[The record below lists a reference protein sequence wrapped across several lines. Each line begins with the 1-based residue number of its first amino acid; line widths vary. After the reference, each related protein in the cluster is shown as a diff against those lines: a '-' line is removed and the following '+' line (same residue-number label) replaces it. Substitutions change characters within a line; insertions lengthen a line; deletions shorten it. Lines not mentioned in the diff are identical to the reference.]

1 MKKLLAVSTAAVA
14 VTTGV
19 TATAD
24 AATHTVKSGDTLFS
38 ISQQYG
44 TSVSA
49 IKSENGIKSN
59 LILPNQVIKVNE
71 AKAASA
77 STTEYTVVSGD
88 TLGKIASKYDVTVS
102 QLKAWNNLSSDLII
116 VGQKLSLQAPAQ
128 SAEPA
133 QAPVAQQAPVQQ
145 AQEQVAAPA
154 QQQSYQAPK
163 QSYKAPAQQSYK
175 APAQQQSYQAPAQ
188 QSYKAPA
195 QQSYKAPAQQQSY
208 QAPAQQSYQPAQK
221 VRTTQTSTAST
232 GGSTKAQFLAAGGTE
247 AMWNTIVLPE
257 SSGNPNAVSPNGYRG
272 LGQTKEGWGTGS
284 VEQQT
289 KGMLNYA
296 KDRYG
301 SVDAA
306 LAFRSQNNWW

>member
-188 QSYKAPA
+188 QSY
-195 QQSYKAPAQQQSY
+195 
-208 QAPAQQSYQPAQK
+208 QPAQK

-257 SSGNPNAVSPNGYRG
+257 SSGNPNAVNPLGYRG
-272 LGQTKEGWGTGS
+272 LGQTKEAWGTGS
-284 VEQQT
+284 VATQT
-289 KGMLNYA
+289 KGMINYA
-296 KDRYG
+296 EQRYG
-301 SVDAA
+301 SIDEA
-306 LAFRSQNNWW
+306 LSFRSQNNWW

>member
-24 AATHTVKSGDTLFS
+24 AATHTVKSGDTLGS

-49 IKSENGIKSN
+49 IKAENGLKSN
-59 LILPNQVIKVNE
+59 LIFPNQVIKVNE
-71 AKAASA
+71 KSSE

-116 VGQKLSLQAPAQ
+116 VGQTLSLQAPAQ

-133 QAPVAQQAPVQQ
+133 KAPVAQQAPVQQ
-145 AQEQVAAPA
+145 TQEQVAAPA
-154 QQQSYQAPK
+154 QQQSYQAPV
-163 QSYKAPAQQSYK
+163 QSYKAPAQQT
-175 APAQQQSYQAPAQ
+175 
-188 QSYKAPA
+188 YKAPA
-195 QQSYKAPAQQQSY
+195 QQSY
-208 QAPAQQSYQPAQK
+208 QAPAQK

-232 GGSTKAQFLAAGGTE
+232 GGSTKAQFLAAGGSE
-247 AMWNTIVLPE
+247 AMWNAIVLPE
-257 SSGNPNAVSPNGYRG
+257 SSGNPNAVSPNGYQG
-272 LGQTKEGWGTGS
+272 LGQTKESWGTGS
-284 VEQQT
+284 VATQT
-289 KGMLNYA
+289 QGMLNYA
-296 KDRYG
+296 KNRYG
-301 SVDAA
+301 SESAA
-306 LAFRSQNNWW
+306 IAFRQANGWW

>member
-24 AATHTVKSGDTLFS
+24 AATHTVKSGDTLGS

-49 IKSENGIKSN
+49 IKAENGLKSN
-59 LILPNQVIKVNE
+59 LIFPNQVIKVNE
-71 AKAASA
+71 KSSE
-77 STTEYTVVSGD
+77 STTEYTVVAGD

-116 VGQKLSLQAPAQ
+116 VGQTLSLQAPAQ

-133 QAPVAQQAPVQQ
+133 KAPVAQQAPVQQ
-145 AQEQVAAPA
+145 TQEQVAASA
-154 QQQSYQAPK
+154 QQQSYQAPV
-163 QSYKAPAQQSYK
+163 QSYKAPAQQTYK
-175 APAQQQSYQAPAQ
+175 G
-188 QSYKAPA
+188 
-195 QQSYKAPAQQQSY
+195 
-208 QAPAQQSYQPAQK
+208 PAQQSYQAPAQK

-232 GGSTKAQFLAAGGTE
+232 GGSTKAQFLAAGGSE
-247 AMWNTIVLPE
+247 AMWNAIVLPE
-257 SSGNPNAVSPNGYRG
+257 SSGNPNAVSPNGYQG
-272 LGQTKEGWGTGS
+272 LGQTKESWGTGS
-284 VEQQT
+284 VSTQT

-296 KDRYG
+296 KSRYG
-301 SVDAA
+301 SESAA
-306 LAFRSQNNWW
+306 IAFRQANGWW

>member
-24 AATHTVKSGDTLFS
+24 AATHTVKSGDTLGS

-49 IKSENGIKSN
+49 IKAENGLKSN
-59 LILPNQVIKVNE
+59 LIFPNQVIKVNE
-71 AKAASA
+71 KSSE

-116 VGQKLSLQAPAQ
+116 VGQTLSLQAPAQ

-133 QAPVAQQAPVQQ
+133 KAPVAQQAPVQQ
-145 AQEQVAAPA
+145 TQEQVEVAAPA
-154 QQQSYQAPK
+154 QQQSYQAPV
-163 QSYKAPAQQSYK
+163 QSYKAPAQQT
-175 APAQQQSYQAPAQ
+175 
-188 QSYKAPA
+188 YKAPA
-195 QQSYKAPAQQQSY
+195 QQSY
-208 QAPAQQSYQPAQK
+208 QAPAQK

-232 GGSTKAQFLAAGGTE
+232 GGSTKAQFLAAGGSE
-247 AMWNTIVLPE
+247 AMWNAIVLPE
-257 SSGNPNAVSPNGYRG
+257 SSGNPNAVSPNGYQG
-272 LGQTKEGWGTGS
+272 LGQTKESWGTGS
-284 VEQQT
+284 VSTQT

-296 KDRYG
+296 KSRYG
-301 SVDAA
+301 SESAA
-306 LAFRSQNNWW
+306 IAFRQANGWW

>member
-188 QSYKAPA
+188 QSY
-195 QQSYKAPAQQQSY
+195 
-208 QAPAQQSYQPAQK
+208 QAPAQK

-257 SSGNPNAVSPNGYRG
+257 SSGNPNAVSPNGYQG
-272 LGQTKEGWGTGS
+272 LGQTKESWGTGT

>member
-24 AATHTVKSGDTLFS
+24 AATHTVKSGDTLGS

-49 IKSENGIKSN
+49 IKAENGLKSN
-59 LILPNQVIKVNE
+59 LIFPNQVIKVNE
-71 AKAASA
+71 KSSE

-116 VGQKLSLQAPAQ
+116 VGQTLSLRAPAQ

-133 QAPVAQQAPVQQ
+133 KAPVAQQAPVQQ
-145 AQEQVAAPA
+145 TQEQVAAPA
-154 QQQSYQAPK
+154 QQQSYQAPV
-163 QSYKAPAQQSYK
+163 QSYKAPAQQTYK
-175 APAQQQSYQAPAQ
+175 G
-188 QSYKAPA
+188 
-195 QQSYKAPAQQQSY
+195 
-208 QAPAQQSYQPAQK
+208 PAQQSYQAPAQK

-232 GGSTKAQFLAAGGTE
+232 GGSTKAKFLAAGGSE
-247 AMWNTIVLPE
+247 AMWNAIVLPE
-257 SSGNPNAVSPNGYRG
+257 SSGNPNAVSPNGYQG
-272 LGQTKEGWGTGS
+272 LGQTKESWGTGS
-284 VEQQT
+284 VSTQT

-296 KDRYG
+296 KSRYG
-301 SVDAA
+301 SESAA
-306 LAFRSQNNWW
+306 IAFRQANGWW

>member
-24 AATHTVKSGDTLFS
+24 AATHTVKSGDTLFE
-38 ISQQYG
+38 ISKQYG
-44 TSVSA
+44 TTVDA
-49 IKSENGIKSN
+49 LKADNGLNSN

-71 AKAASA
+71 AKAENTEA
-77 STTEYTVVSGD
+77 TTEYTVVSGD

-102 QLKAWNNLSSDLII
+102 QLKAWNNLNSDLIV
-116 VGQKLSLQAPAQ
+116 VGQTLSLQAPAQ

-133 QAPVAQQAPVQQ
+133 TAPVAQQAPVQQ
-145 AQEQVAAPA
+145 TETQVEAPA
-154 QQQSYQAPK
+154 YQANYQAPTQSYK
-163 QSYKAPAQQSYK
+163 APTQSYKAPAQPTYNKVQTSQTSYK
-175 APAQQQSYQAPAQ
+175 APAQS
-188 QSYKAPA
+188 
-195 QQSYKAPAQQQSY
+195 
-208 QAPAQQSYQPAQK
+208 
-221 VRTTQTSTAST
+221 AST

-257 SSGNPNAVSPNGYRG
+257 SSGNPNAVSPNGYQG
-272 LGQTKEGWGTGS
+272 LGQTKESWGTGS
-284 VEQQT
+284 VATQT

-296 KDRYG
+296 KQRYG

-306 LAFRSQNNWW
+306 IAFRAQNNWW

>member
-24 AATHTVKSGDTLFS
+24 AATHTVKSGDTLGS

-49 IKSENGIKSN
+49 IKAENGLKSN
-59 LILPNQVIKVNE
+59 LIFPNQVIKVNE
-71 AKAASA
+71 KSSE

-116 VGQKLSLQAPAQ
+116 VGQTLSLQAPAQ

-133 QAPVAQQAPVQQ
+133 KAPVAQQAPVQQ
-145 AQEQVAAPA
+145 TQEQVAASA
-154 QQQSYQAPK
+154 QQQSYQAPV
-163 QSYKAPAQQSYK
+163 QSYKAPAQQTYK
-175 APAQQQSYQAPAQ
+175 G
-188 QSYKAPA
+188 
-195 QQSYKAPAQQQSY
+195 
-208 QAPAQQSYQPAQK
+208 PAQQSYQAPAQK

-232 GGSTKAQFLAAGGTE
+232 GGSTKAQFLAAGGSE
-247 AMWNTIVLPE
+247 AMWNAIVLPE
-257 SSGNPNAVSPNGYRG
+257 SSGNPNAVSPNGYQG
-272 LGQTKEGWGTGS
+272 LGQTKESWGTGS
-284 VEQQT
+284 VSTQT

-296 KDRYG
+296 KSRYG
-301 SVDAA
+301 SESAA
-306 LAFRSQNNWW
+306 IAFRQANGWW

>member
-188 QSYKAPA
+188 QSY
-195 QQSYKAPAQQQSY
+195 
-208 QAPAQQSYQPAQK
+208 QAPAQK

-296 KDRYG
+296 KQRYG

>member
-1 MKKLLAVSTAAVA
+1 MKKLLAVSTAAIA

-24 AATHTVKSGDTLFS
+24 AATHTVKSGDTLHS

-49 IKSENGIKSN
+49 IKAENGLKSN

-71 AKAASA
+71 AKAATE

-116 VGQKLSLQAPAQ
+116 VGQTLSLQAPAQ
-128 SAEPA
+128 SAVPA
-133 QAPVAQQAPVQQ
+133 QAPVAQQAPAQAPAAQQAPVQQ
-145 AQEQVAAPA
+145 TKEQVTAPA
-154 QQQSYQAPK
+154 QQQSYQAPV
-163 QSYKAPAQQSYK
+163 QSYKAPAQQAYK
-175 APAQQQSYQAPAQ
+175 APAQQSYQAPAQ
-188 QSYKAPA
+188 R
-195 QQSYKAPAQQQSY
+195 
-208 QAPAQQSYQPAQK
+208 

-257 SSGNPNAVSPNGYRG
+257 SSGNPNAVNPAGYRG
-272 LGQTKEGWGTGS
+272 LGQTKESWGTGS

-296 KDRYG
+296 KQRYG

-306 LAFRSQNNWW
+306 LSFRSQNNWW

>member
-24 AATHTVKSGDTLFS
+24 AATHTVKSGDTLFE
-38 ISQQYG
+38 ISKQYG
-44 TSVSA
+44 TTVDA
-49 IKSENGIKSN
+49 LKADNGLNSN

-71 AKAASA
+71 AKAENTEA
-77 STTEYTVVSGD
+77 TTEYTVVSGD

-102 QLKAWNNLSSDLII
+102 QLKAWNNLNSDLIV
-116 VGQKLSLQAPAQ
+116 VGQTLSLQAPAQ

-133 QAPVAQQAPVQQ
+133 TAPVAQQAPVQQ
-145 AQEQVAAPA
+145 TETQVEAPA
-154 QQQSYQAPK
+154 YQANYQAPT
-163 QSYKAPAQQSYK
+163 QSYKAPAQPTYNKVQTSQTSYK
-175 APAQQQSYQAPAQ
+175 APAQS
-188 QSYKAPA
+188 
-195 QQSYKAPAQQQSY
+195 
-208 QAPAQQSYQPAQK
+208 
-221 VRTTQTSTAST
+221 AST

-257 SSGNPNAVSPNGYRG
+257 SSGNPNAVSPNGYQG
-272 LGQTKEGWGTGS
+272 LCQTKESWGTGS
-284 VEQQT
+284 VATQT

-296 KDRYG
+296 KQRYG

-306 LAFRSQNNWW
+306 IAFRAQNNWW

>member
-71 AKAASA
+71 AKVASA

-188 QSYKAPA
+188 QSY
-195 QQSYKAPAQQQSY
+195 
-208 QAPAQQSYQPAQK
+208 QAPAQK

-296 KDRYG
+296 KQRYG

>member
-188 QSYKAPA
+188 QSY
-195 QQSYKAPAQQQSY
+195 
-208 QAPAQQSYQPAQK
+208 QPAQK

-257 SSGNPNAVSPNGYRG
+257 SSGDPNAVSPNGYRG

>member
-24 AATHTVKSGDTLFS
+24 AATHTVKSGDTLGS

-49 IKSENGIKSN
+49 IKAENGLKSN
-59 LILPNQVIKVNE
+59 LIFPNQVIKVNE
-71 AKAASA
+71 KSSE

-116 VGQKLSLQAPAQ
+116 VGQTLSLQAPAQ

-133 QAPVAQQAPVQQ
+133 KAPVAQQAPVQQ
-145 AQEQVAAPA
+145 TQEQVAASA
-154 QQQSYQAPK
+154 QQQSYQAPV
-163 QSYKAPAQQSYK
+163 QSYKAPAQQTYK
-175 APAQQQSYQAPAQ
+175 APAQQT
-188 QSYKAPA
+188 YKA
-195 QQSYKAPAQQQSY
+195 
-208 QAPAQQSYQPAQK
+208 PAQK

-232 GGSTKAQFLAAGGTE
+232 GGSTKAQFLAAGGSE
-247 AMWNTIVLPE
+247 AMWNAIVLPE
-257 SSGNPNAVSPNGYRG
+257 SSGNPNAVSPNGYQG
-272 LGQTKEGWGTGS
+272 LGQTKESWGTGS
-284 VEQQT
+284 VSTQT

-296 KDRYG
+296 KSRYG
-301 SVDAA
+301 SESAA
-306 LAFRSQNNWW
+306 IAFRQANGWW

>member
-24 AATHTVKSGDTLFS
+24 AATHTVKSGDTLFE
-38 ISQQYG
+38 ISKQYG
-44 TSVSA
+44 TTVDA
-49 IKSENGIKSN
+49 LKADNGLNSN

-71 AKAASA
+71 AKAENTEA
-77 STTEYTVVSGD
+77 TTEYTVVSGD

-102 QLKAWNNLSSDLII
+102 QLKAWNNLNSDLIV
-116 VGQKLSLQAPAQ
+116 VGQTLSLQAPAQ

-133 QAPVAQQAPVQQ
+133 TAPVAQQAPVQQ
-145 AQEQVAAPA
+145 TETHVEAPA
-154 QQQSYQAPK
+154 YQANYQAPT
-163 QSYKAPAQQSYK
+163 QSYKAPAQPTYNKVQTSQTSYK
-175 APAQQQSYQAPAQ
+175 APAQS
-188 QSYKAPA
+188 
-195 QQSYKAPAQQQSY
+195 
-208 QAPAQQSYQPAQK
+208 
-221 VRTTQTSTAST
+221 AST

-257 SSGNPNAVSPNGYRG
+257 SSGNPNAVSPNGYQG
-272 LGQTKEGWGTGS
+272 LGQTKESWGTGS
-284 VEQQT
+284 VATQT

-296 KDRYG
+296 KQRYG

-306 LAFRSQNNWW
+306 IAFRAQNNWW

>member
-24 AATHTVKSGDTLFS
+24 AATHTVKSGDTLGS

-49 IKSENGIKSN
+49 IKAENGLKSN
-59 LILPNQVIKVNE
+59 LIFPNQVIKVNE
-71 AKAASA
+71 KSSE
-77 STTEYTVVSGD
+77 STTEYTVVAGD
-88 TLGKIASKYDVTVS
+88 TLGKIAAKYDVTVS

-116 VGQKLSLQAPAQ
+116 VGQTLSLQAPAQ

-133 QAPVAQQAPVQQ
+133 KAPVAQQAPVQQ
-145 AQEQVAAPA
+145 TQEQVAAPA
-154 QQQSYQAPK
+154 QQQSYQAPV
-163 QSYKAPAQQSYK
+163 QSYQAPAQQTYKAPAQQSY
-175 APAQQQSYQAPAQ
+175 QA
-188 QSYKAPA
+188 
-195 QQSYKAPAQQQSY
+195 
-208 QAPAQQSYQPAQK
+208 PAQK

-232 GGSTKAQFLAAGGTE
+232 GGSVKAQFLAAGGTE

-257 SSGNPNAVSPNGYRG
+257 SSGNPNAVNELGYRG
-272 LGQTKEGWGTGS
+272 LGQTKEAWGRGT

-289 KGMLNYA
+289 KGMINYA
-296 KDRYG
+296 KSRYG
-301 SVDAA
+301 SIDNAV
-306 LAFRSQNNWW
+306 AFRSSNTYW

>member
-24 AATHTVKSGDTLFS
+24 AATHTVKSGDTLFE
-38 ISQQYG
+38 ISKQYG
-44 TSVSA
+44 TTVDA
-49 IKSENGIKSN
+49 LKADNGLSSN

-71 AKAASA
+71 TKAENTEA
-77 STTEYTVVSGD
+77 TTEYTVVSGD

-102 QLKAWNNLSSDLII
+102 QLKAWNNLNSDLIV
-116 VGQKLSLQAPAQ
+116 VGQTLSLQAPAQ

-133 QAPVAQQAPVQQ
+133 TAPVAQQAPVQQ
-145 AQEQVAAPA
+145 TETQVEAPA
-154 QQQSYQAPK
+154 YQANYQAPT
-163 QSYKAPAQQSYK
+163 QSYKAPAQPTYNKVQTSQTSYK
-175 APAQQQSYQAPAQ
+175 APAQS
-188 QSYKAPA
+188 
-195 QQSYKAPAQQQSY
+195 
-208 QAPAQQSYQPAQK
+208 
-221 VRTTQTSTAST
+221 AST

-257 SSGNPNAVSPNGYRG
+257 SSGNPNAVSPNGYQG
-272 LGQTKEGWGTGS
+272 LGQTKESWGTGS
-284 VEQQT
+284 VATQT

-296 KDRYG
+296 KQRYG

-306 LAFRSQNNWW
+306 IAFRAQNNWW

>member
-24 AATHTVKSGDTLFS
+24 AATHTVKSGDTLFE
-38 ISQQYG
+38 ISKQYG
-44 TSVSA
+44 TTVDA
-49 IKSENGIKSN
+49 LKADNGLNSN

-71 AKAASA
+71 AKAENTEA
-77 STTEYTVVSGD
+77 TTEYTVVSGD

-102 QLKAWNNLSSDLII
+102 QLKAWNNLNSDLIV
-116 VGQKLSLQAPAQ
+116 VGQTLSLQAPVQ

-133 QAPVAQQAPVQQ
+133 TAPVAQQAPVQQ
-145 AQEQVAAPA
+145 TETQVEAPA
-154 QQQSYQAPK
+154 YQANYQAPT
-163 QSYKAPAQQSYK
+163 QSYKAPAQPTYNKVQTSQTSYK
-175 APAQQQSYQAPAQ
+175 APAQS
-188 QSYKAPA
+188 
-195 QQSYKAPAQQQSY
+195 
-208 QAPAQQSYQPAQK
+208 
-221 VRTTQTSTAST
+221 AST

-257 SSGNPNAVSPNGYRG
+257 SSGNPNAVSPNGYQG
-272 LGQTKEGWGTGS
+272 LGQTKESWGTGS
-284 VEQQT
+284 VATQT

-296 KDRYG
+296 KQRYG

-306 LAFRSQNNWW
+306 IAFRAQNNWW

>member
-49 IKSENGIKSN
+49 IKSENALKSN

-163 QSYKAPAQQSYK
+163 QSYKAPAQQ
-175 APAQQQSYQAPAQ
+175 
-188 QSYKAPA
+188 
-195 QQSYKAPAQQQSY
+195 QSY
-208 QAPAQQSYQPAQK
+208 QAPAQQSYQAPAQK

-257 SSGNPNAVSPNGYRG
+257 SSGNPNAVNELGYRG
-272 LGQTKEGWGTGS
+272 LGQTKEAWGTGS

-296 KDRYG
+296 KQRYG

>member
-1 MKKLLAVSTAAVA
+1 MKKLLAVSTAAIA

-24 AATHTVKSGDTLFS
+24 AATHTVKSGDTLHS

-49 IKSENGIKSN
+49 IKAENGLKSN

-71 AKAASA
+71 AKAATESA
-77 STTEYTVVSGD
+77 TEYTVVSGD

-116 VGQKLSLQAPAQ
+116 VGQTLSLQAPAQ
-128 SAEPA
+128 SAVPA
-133 QAPVAQQAPVQQ
+133 QAPVAQEAPVQQ
-145 AQEQVAAPA
+145 TKEQVAAPA
-154 QQQSYQAPK
+154 QPTYKATAQQTYKAPA
-163 QSYKAPAQQSYK
+163 QQTYKAPAQQSYK
-175 APAQQQSYQAPAQ
+175 APAQQSYQAPAQ
-188 QSYKAPA
+188 P
-195 QQSYKAPAQQQSY
+195 
-208 QAPAQQSYQPAQK
+208 

-257 SSGNPNAVSPNGYRG
+257 SSGNPNAVNPAGYRG
-272 LGQTKEGWGTGS
+272 LGQTKESWGTGS

-296 KDRYG
+296 KQRYG